1 MTTLSKLKASKL
13 KASKSNLCSRS
24 SAISLW
30 IGFLL
35 TSASFYAITA
45 KAAPIYKVI
54 DESTGQVTFTD
65 NPQVYEQQAG
75 KQISEMGIT
84 TAQSSNNRMNTAQS
98 SSTQAS
104 STSASTPLSPSQTT
118 PPTMTVATQRA
129 PINYQLT
136 MVEPTEERAYQ
147 RPSQSIV
154 IKVQTQPLLQKGDTV
169 VITLNGKIVGQ
180 GSNASVP
187 TVDVVPGQHSVEV
200 SIKNEAGQTLQQ
212 IQRTVYV
219 IQNTAILRQKQQLA
233 EQILAYQRLSWQQK
247 LLLKIRQ
254 QDNSANK

>member
-1 MTTLSKLKASKL
+1 M
-13 KASKSNLCSRS
+13 
-24 SAISLW
+24 
-30 IGFLL
+30 
-35 TSASFYAITA
+35 
-45 KAAPIYKVI
+45 
-54 DESTGQVTFTD
+54 TFTD

-75 KQISEMGIT
+75 KQISETGIT

-169 VITLNGKIVGQ
+169 VITLNGEIVGQ

>member
-30 IGFLL
+30 IDFLL

-75 KQISEMGIT
+75 KQISETGIT

-169 VITLNGKIVGQ
+169 VITLNGEIVGQ

>member
-75 KQISEMGIT
+75 KQISETGIT

>member
-75 KQISEMGIT
+75 KQISETGIT

-169 VITLNGKIVGQ
+169 VITLNGEIVGQ

>member
-1 MTTLSKLKASKL
+1 
-13 KASKSNLCSRS
+13 
-24 SAISLW
+24 
-30 IGFLL
+30 
-35 TSASFYAITA
+35 
-45 KAAPIYKVI
+45 
-54 DESTGQVTFTD
+54 
-65 NPQVYEQQAG
+65 
-75 KQISEMGIT
+75 
-84 TAQSSNNRMNTAQS
+84 
-98 SSTQAS
+98 
-104 STSASTPLSPSQTT
+104 
-118 PPTMTVATQRA
+118 MTVATQRA

-169 VITLNGKIVGQ
+169 VITLNGEIVGQ